1 MTSEIKLAS
10 NRTNAK
16 KNTGPKT
23 ARGKSRASRNAWR
36 HGWAV
41 AKRDDSAVSADVKR
55 MATAICGGS
64 ATTALYQHA
73 VIIAECET
81 LLLKLRAARVA
92 AIQRNRII
100 EPMTEPTNQLS
111 GVPTIKEFGAAL
123 EALGE
128 PSAAMRSLTRDLCE
142 VFAAAAKSI
151 DANIGPKKSH
161 QRGGE
166 QLSAL
171 LVNSADAAAQRLNE
185 DERASPS
192 QDEVG
197 AFRRA
202 LPELVSFDRYERRAM
217 SRRRRAI
224 RMFDAISV
232 AAPFLDRKAK
242 DV

>member
-1 MTSEIKLAS
+1 MTSETKIAS

-23 ARGKSRASRNAWR
+23 ARGKSRASHNAWR

-41 AKRDDSAVSADVKR
+41 AQKGDSTVSADVKR
-55 MATAICGGS
+55 MATAICGGN

-73 VIIAECET
+73 VIIAECEI
-81 LLLKLRAARVA
+81 LLIKLRAARVA

-100 EPMTEPTNQLS
+100 GPMPEPTNQLL
-111 GVPTIKEFGAAL
+111 GVPAVEELRAAL

-128 PSAAMRSLTRDLCE
+128 PSAAIRSLIRDLCD
-142 VFAAAAKSI
+142 VFAAATKSI
-151 DANIGPKKSH
+151 DANIDPKKSH
-161 QRGGE
+161 QRGGK
-166 QLSAL
+166 
-171 LVNSADAAAQRLNE
+171 
-185 DERASPS
+185 RAPPS

-224 RMFDAISV
+224 WMFDAISV
-232 AAPFLDRKAK
+232 AAPFLDPKAT
-242 DV
+242 DVCS